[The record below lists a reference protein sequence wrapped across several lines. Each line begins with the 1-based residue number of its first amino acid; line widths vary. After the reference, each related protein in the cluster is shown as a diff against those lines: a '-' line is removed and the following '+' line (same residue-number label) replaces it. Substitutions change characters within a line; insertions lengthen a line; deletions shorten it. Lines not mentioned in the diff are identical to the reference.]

1 MQVVIEYT
9 ISALAFVALL
19 ANLRGLTASK
29 MLIKD
34 LAGAI
39 GVMGVVLGGLLY
51 EARLIPVGQ
60 PTQFVIFG
68 LLLTASVLALAS
80 YFVKQSRQGI
90 DSRPTLRL
98 APFLPA
104 MVALVMAA
112 VNAVANPDL
121 PLEQSIGRFLAVSIL
136 ALAAFLACCGQ
147 ITISDVGRIYICSFL
162 LILILSSFSGDNWRP
177 CDIFKCG
184 PFDAIYTGPFSSENG
199 LAIYACIAVLF
210 VFRTWNTAAS
220 VLTLAPILLT
230 LYSTESRTSQL
241 AMVLAVVA
249 WIVHRLWT
257 KLLSHQRKANI
268 LAPEYTGGGG
278 AHFYVLAVVAVFVIG
293 YYLVLNAEPSQ
304 FSNRGMIWIRGMAA
318 LGDSWWSG
326 LGLDRWTYLQA
337 VGLLPPLFPHSEYLL
352 VLFGGGI
359 IGVLLLFTVHATSLA
374 AASRTRTEL
383 GFAISYNMFLSV
395 LGLTEAYWNP
405 IAFDGHTLLVL
416 PLIYLTARS
425 VSTKKSRP
433 VSDNL
438 KKVAL
443 Q

>member
-1 MQVVIEYT
+1 MIEYT

-19 ANLRGLTASK
+19 ANLRGMMASK
-29 MLIKD
+29 MLVKD
-34 LAGAI
+34 FAGVL
-39 GVMGVVLGGLLY
+39 GVIGVVLGGLLY

-60 PTQFVIFG
+60 PAQFVIFG

-80 YFVKQSRQGI
+80 YFVTQSRQGT
-90 DSRPTLRL
+90 DSRPTLQF

-104 MVALVMAA
+104 MVALAMAV

-136 ALAAFLACCGQ
+136 VLAAFLACCGQ
-147 ITISDVGRIYICSFL
+147 ISISDVGRIYICSFL
-162 LILILSSFSGDNWRP
+162 LILILSSFVRDNWRP

-199 LAIYACIAVLF
+199 LAIYACVAFLF
-210 VFRTWNTAAS
+210 VFRTWKTAPS
-220 VLTLAPILLT
+220 ILTLAPILLT
-230 LYSTESRTSQL
+230 LYATESRTSQL
-241 AMVLAVVA
+241 AMVLAVAA
-249 WIVHRLWT
+249 WAGHLLWT
-257 KLLSHQRKANI
+257 KFLSRQREGKT
-268 LAPEYTGGGG
+268 LALGNKGSGS
-278 AHFYVLAVVAVFVIG
+278 AQFYILAVVTVFVIG
-293 YYLVLNAEPSQ
+293 YYLVLNAEPTQ

-326 LGLDRWTYLQA
+326 LGLDRWSYLQA
-337 VGLLPPLFPHSEYLL
+337 IGLLPLLFPHSEYLL
-352 VLFGGGI
+352 VLFGGGL
-359 IGVLLLFTVHATSLA
+359 IGVLLLFAVHATSLA
-374 AASRTRTEL
+374 AASKTGAEL

-416 PLIYLTARS
+416 PFIYLTARS
-425 VSTKKSRP
+425 VSTKRSRSI
-433 VSDNL
+433 SDNAV
-438 KKVAL
+438 KAAL